1 MFLPGLVLNAKSTL
15 GVTRLN
21 QSARKLIALPQE
33 VFDALIGL
41 MLSDLHAARRSPTS
55 NARLFFAQ
63 SGKPEKSEFF
73 NNVFALLT
81 PFCTPGLVPHLKS

>member
-15 GVTRLN
+15 GVTRLS
-21 QSARKLIALPQE
+21 QAERKLITLPQH

-41 MLSDLHAARRSPTS
+41 ILSDLHASRRSPTS
-55 NARLFFAQ
+55 NVRLSFSQ

-73 NNVFALLT
+73 SNVFTLLSA
-81 PFCTPGLVPHLKS
+81 FCTPGLVPHLKT